1 MEEMSTTTVPLGSL
15 AILFAV
21 ISVLVLIRKTSLTRE
36 TDLAIK
42 ERIEAKKK
50 LNNLSLSEQ
59 KKRLDLLLKK

>member
-50 LNNLSLSEQ
+50 LNNLSLSEV
-59 KKRLDLLLKK
+59 KKRLDLLLEK